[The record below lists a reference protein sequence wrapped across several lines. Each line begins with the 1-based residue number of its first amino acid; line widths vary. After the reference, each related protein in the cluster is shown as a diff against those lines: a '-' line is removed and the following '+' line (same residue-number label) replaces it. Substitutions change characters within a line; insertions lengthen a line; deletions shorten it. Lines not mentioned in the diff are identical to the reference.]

1 MNVAPAFTCD
11 EAAWLDL
18 AAVTPSL
25 LEKLGDVQP
34 LRDVVSCSV
43 WRAGGSIASSDD
55 NPCIQRLDHQDVGGR
70 DAPSLKCLL
79 RLVPTLSVRD
89 EDRNNSPIVKVHPVV
104 FECCSPSRLED
115 VTTDY
120 TDASSSDGGPPVDEQ
135 SLSTPSARV
144 TLQPITPPFSLA
156 GLDHSSPTGEVLSW
170 VLRKVPAQGKLCRG
184 SVVEVEVVYLDPEL
198 EIGFSY
204 AASSRLENLIEDALQ
219 GRWIMRSTLLVLS
232 VRNACAVVIVHNV
245 RSGPIVSECASLLHE
260 AVRVGTF
267 GTFRVVLLPYAGCE
281 SIPVAKP
288 SERPKTSC
296 PGSDCPGYESVADHV
311 RNLLVM
317 QGPPAPSGVLLMG
330 CKGVGKTRIAG
341 CVAAEIA
348 AASNSWD
355 VHSVSLYDV
364 LQMASWATEDVLFMQ
379 LVPSLIKSNKEKS
392 RYLVVVDDIDVLSLP
407 DSDSISQVEPDRR
420 LLLNSLLQAIDLLVE
435 AGHSILGVSQD
446 GAAGSRLP
454 PELVKAS
461 RFEKLVVVQPTSQ
474 YQRERILDQM
484 LSDVGVDDASLR
496 QSWSVVIAGRTPGCV
511 AADLRRLCTDAW
523 TRAVGRFDEYVN
535 GSRESA
541 ASSILWEDLCD
552 AARDCI
558 PSQLAMLDVIK
569 PHRFSFEENLSSPG
583 GWLRMHQASWA
594 SFAGYE
600 SIIRRIYRTIVAPW
614 RRHLHACDLG
624 AAVESIKTSPPSG
637 VLFHGAAGVGKT
649 LAATCLGSSLEL
661 PMIRVRSSD
670 VLDKYL
676 GGSEAVVRSLFAR
689 ARAASPVILLFDE
702 IDSIAGNRDNDET
715 GTGVMSRILST
726 LLNEMD
732 GVSSRLRHSVLVVA
746 CTNRLSAI
754 DAALLRPGRLEE
766 HIEFPLPTID
776 DLHALLRH
784 FLRNV
789 TMDRTVDLRILA
801 TRLKSR
807 NATAAGVEGVA
818 REAVLLALRR
828 DHVTPNDVSLQ
839 ASDFENAIQQ
849 L

>member
-1 MNVAPAFTCD
+1 
-11 EAAWLDL
+11 
-18 AAVTPSL
+18 
-25 LEKLGDVQP
+25 
-34 LRDVVSCSV
+34 
-43 WRAGGSIASSDD
+43 
-55 NPCIQRLDHQDVGGR
+55 
-70 DAPSLKCLL
+70 
-79 RLVPTLSVRD
+79 
-89 EDRNNSPIVKVHPVV
+89 
-104 FECCSPSRLED
+104 
-115 VTTDY
+115 
-120 TDASSSDGGPPVDEQ
+120 
-135 SLSTPSARV
+135 
-144 TLQPITPPFSLA
+144 
-156 GLDHSSPTGEVLSW
+156 
-170 VLRKVPAQGKLCRG
+170 
-184 SVVEVEVVYLDPEL
+184 
-198 EIGFSY
+198 
-204 AASSRLENLIEDALQ
+204 
-219 GRWIMRSTLLVLS
+219 
-232 VRNACAVVIVHNV
+232 
-245 RSGPIVSECASLLHE
+245 
-260 AVRVGTF
+260 
-267 GTFRVVLLPYAGCE
+267 
-281 SIPVAKP
+281 
-288 SERPKTSC
+288 
-296 PGSDCPGYESVADHV
+296 
-311 RNLLVM
+311 
-317 QGPPAPSGVLLMG
+317 MG

-348 AASNSWD
+348 AASTEQNRWD

-364 LQMASWATEDVLFMQ
+364 LQMASWATEDALLMQ
-379 LVPSLIKSNKEKS
+379 LVPSLIKSNKEKT

-407 DSDSISQVEPDRR
+407 DSDSISQAEPDRR
-420 LLLNSLLQAIDLLVE
+420 LLFNSVLQAIDLLVE

-496 QSWSVVIAGRTPGCV
+496 QSWSAVIAGRTPGCV

-523 TRAVGRFDEYVN
+523 TRAVARFDEYVN
-535 GSRESA
+535 SRIVDREA
-541 ASSILWEDLCD
+541 VASSISWKDLCD

-569 PHRFSFEENLSSPG
+569 PHRLLFEDNLSSPG
-583 GWLRMHQASWA
+583 GWLRMHQASWS

-600 SIIRRIYRTIVAPW
+600 SIIRRIYRSIVAPW
-614 RRHLHACDLG
+614 RRHLHACDLD

-702 IDSIAGNRDNDET
+702 IDSIAGNRDYDET

-766 HIEFPLPTID
+766 HIEIPLPTID

-789 TMDRTVDLRILA
+789 TMDRTVNLRILA
-801 TRLKSR
+801 TKLKSR
-807 NATAAGVEGVA
+807 NATAAIVEGVA

-839 ASDFENAIQQ
+839 ANDFENAIQQ